1 MTTAAPGGV
10 DTRTRPA
17 FRWAIAVL
25 VAWNVLNNRVL
36 PTWSYVPVNL
46 IEAGV
51 LVAIARWA
59 HTSWDDLGLD
69 RRRAGAGL
77 RWGLAAMA
85 LVIAVYLVGLAVP
98 GLHGLFASNDA
109 KEASFWRMLYE
120 SLIRIPLGTVVL
132 EEVAF
137 RGVLLALGARLWR
150 WWPAA
155 AVSSALFGLWH
166 VLPSARLTSVNLGF
180 EDVASHAGGQVG
192 VVVGAVLTTFVA
204 GLVFCW
210 LRRRSGSLLAPALL
224 HVATN
229 SWGLFFAW
237 LLARNSV

>member
-1 MTTAAPGGV
+1 MTAASPAGV
-10 DTRTRPA
+10 DTRTRSA
-17 FRWAIAVL
+17 FGWAIAVL
-25 VAWNVLNNRVL
+25 VVSNVLNNRVL

-46 IEAGV
+46 AEAGV
-51 LVAIARWA
+51 LVAIARRA
-59 HTSWDDLGLD
+59 HLSWDALGLD

-85 LVIAVYLVGLAVP
+85 IVVALYVLGLAVP

-109 KEASFWRMLYE
+109 KEASFWRMLYDC
-120 SLIRIPLGTVVL
+120 LIRIPFGTVVL

-137 RGVLLALGARLWR
+137 RGVLLGLGARLWR
-150 WWPAA
+150 WWTAA

-180 EDVASHAGGQVG
+180 EDVASHVGGQVA
-192 VVVGAVLTTFVA
+192 VVVGAVLSTFAA
-204 GLVFCW
+204 GLVLCW
-210 LRRRSGSLLAPALL
+210 LRRRSGSLLAPMLL